1 MELFYDDANVMM
13 RVRVKLASGFAS
25 RLGKNRCN
33 MSGFMF
39 LFVMD
44 WILRRTVGREE
55 NGIRWEYDGLEFAD
69 DIALFSSTK
78 QSI

>member
-1 MELFYDDANVMM
+1 
-13 RVRVKLASGFAS
+13 
-25 RLGKNRCN
+25 

-39 LFVMD
+39 LLSWTGYCEEQF
-44 WILRRTVGREE
+44 EE
-55 NGIRWEYDGLEFAD
+55 NVIRWEYDGLEFAD